1 MTSASERA
9 TGEALAGARM
19 AGTTIDPSDIAQAA
33 PWPPA
38 DLPAAERIQAA
49 ASAAM
54 GEPVA
59 GWKIGATSPE
69 AQKIMGC
76 DGPFC
81 GPLFGSRVHGSGAT
95 VPFPA
100 GILGVECEFAFQIG
114 GNQPAGKADYDAGSI
129 GDLVASCHP
138 ALEIVGRRTRGDGF
152 PTITAAVADFAL
164 NVGFV
169 RGAPIQDWR
178 NADLAGTEVKG
189 FVGSEQTNAGYGR
202 NVLGHPLNAL
212 AWLANALA
220 GRGSG
225 LKAGNW
231 VSTGTCLGVVPAA
244 PGARIHGDYG
254 ALGRV
259 EVEFSD

>member
-9 TGEALAGARM
+9 TGEALAEARL
-19 AGTTIDPSDIAQAA
+19 AGTTIDPSEFARAE

-38 DLPAAERIQAA
+38 DLPTAERIQAA

-59 GWKIGATSPE
+59 GWKIGATSSE

-114 GNQPAGKADYDAGSI
+114 RNQPEGKHDYDADSI
-129 GDLVASCHP
+129 GDLIASCHP
-138 ALEIVGRRTRGDGF
+138 ALEIVGRRTRGEGF
-152 PTITAAVADFAL
+152 PNITGAVADFAL
-164 NVGFV
+164 NAGFV
-169 RGAPIQDWR
+169 RGAPIPDWA

-189 FVGSEQTNAGYGR
+189 FAGPDQTNAGHGR

-212 AWLANALA
+212 AWLANTLA
-220 GRGSG
+220 ERGSG

-244 PGARIHGDYG
+244 AGTRICGDFG
-254 ALGRV
+254 VLGRV
-259 EVEFSD
+259 EVEFSS